1 MLLLLFILSFA
12 ITKTDMFPHSP
23 LLTSQCIYMVIDCD
37 YVVVMV
43 MCKVLLNSSICSF
56 SLSHSSCL
64 PRYNA
69 STSGICL
76 ASVLHLASVLQLD
89 GSWMAAGC
97 LSGSLFLFLSVSDTV
112 VNLVVWYWLL
122 EEGL

>member
-89 GSWMAAGC
+89 GSWMSVWQFVSFSECIRYCSESSSLVLAAG
-97 LSGSLFLFLSVSDTV
+97 GGAVK
-112 VNLVVWYWLL
+112 
-122 EEGL
+122 

>member
-1 MLLLLFILSFA
+1 
-12 ITKTDMFPHSP
+12 MFPHPP
-23 LLTSQCIYMVIDCD
+23 LLTSQCIYMVIDCG

-76 ASVLHLASVLQLD
+76 ASVLQLD
-89 GSWMAAGC
+89 VCLAVCFFFCSESSSLVLAAGGGEMNVK
-97 LSGSLFLFLSVSDTV
+97 LML
-112 VNLVVWYWLL
+112 N
-122 EEGL
+122 